1 MISDKQYYLDIFKV
15 GDTDL
20 QKLTE
25 TALSH
30 GGDYCD
36 LYFENTMNQTHQLI
50 DGEVSSGGLNID
62 YGVGIRVLCGEK
74 TGYAYSESTTWKDME
89 SAAIAASA
97 ISQGTAVTPRDTRS
111 IGATYTAQKNNGDR
125 LVRRLYPGRPN
136 PAADRYP
143 IINDWRQE
151 SPSVAVGFLGK
162 LEQAIKSRDSRIT
175 SVICALSSQT
185 SDYLMYNSFG
195 EMKYETRPMTTVQA
209 MLVADNGSRK
219 IQKNVSRSLRKGA
232 EMLTDALITE
242 LAGKITDGLDN
253 AFEAVRPKG
262 GQMQVVMGAGASGI
276 LLHEAMGHA
285 FEADFN
291 RKGQSIFSDKMGK
304 RVCPEGIN
312 IVDDATIRGNRGSLN
327 FDDEGVPG
335 QRTTMVEDG
344 ILTSYLHDRISARYY
359 SVAPTGNGR
368 RETFRSS
375 PIPRMRATYMESGNA
390 EPDGIIASVRKG
402 IYVNEFSNGQV
413 KIGEGDFTFFVKSGF
428 LIEDGRLTR
437 PIKDI
442 NVIGNGPQALKDIMA
457 VGNDCVIDDSAW
469 TCGKGQSVSVSC
481 GMPTVLVNNLLVGG
495 EQDGRNKDCR
505 PERGTRGR
513 GRRIGGSSDIGQGQD
528 GNLRPSGRG
537 TRQHPPDRRQG
548 IDLQGICRREIRRLL
563 HQQAGR
569 EQYTRLA
576 GESRAERADARARP
590 VQETAGEGRYCQ

>member
-143 IINDWRQE
+143 IVNDWRQE

-162 LEQAIKSRDSRIT
+162 LEQAIKIRDSRIT

-327 FDDEGVPG
+327 FDD
-335 QRTTMVEDG
+335 
-344 ILTSYLHDRISARYY
+344 
-359 SVAPTGNGR
+359 
-368 RETFRSS
+368 
-375 PIPRMRATYMESGNA
+375 
-390 EPDGIIASVRKG
+390 
-402 IYVNEFSNGQV
+402 
-413 KIGEGDFTFFVKSGF
+413 
-428 LIEDGRLTR
+428 
-437 PIKDI
+437 
-442 NVIGNGPQALKDIMA
+442 
-457 VGNDCVIDDSAW
+457 
-469 TCGKGQSVSVSC
+469 
-481 GMPTVLVNNLLVGG
+481 
-495 EQDGRNKDCR
+495 
-505 PERGTRGR
+505 
-513 GRRIGGSSDIGQGQD
+513 
-528 GNLRPSGRG
+528 
-537 TRQHPPDRRQG
+537 
-548 IDLQGICRREIRRLL
+548 
-563 HQQAGR
+563 
-569 EQYTRLA
+569 
-576 GESRAERADARARP
+576 
-590 VQETAGEGRYCQ
+590 